1 MSNLTDVDPAQTMK
15 LIADAYPVAYQ
26 TLYEAK
32 PITCSVTNTTFEAVP
47 APCAV
52 ILDVSLPMYYYG
64 NTVTSSLLLFYLYF
78 QFFSLSQ
85 LQVTRAVSGI
95 SVPVIAFG
103 AGGAGAFIRHFGP
116 ESMGG
121 AGDIGAKIVAEVAR
135 TGMTADDIGI
145 KVYLVSFLGGPK

>member
-1 MSNLTDVDPAQTMK
+1 MIN
-15 LIADAYPVAYQ
+15 
-26 TLYEAK
+26 
-32 PITCSVTNTTFEAVP
+32 
-47 APCAV
+47 
-52 ILDVSLPMYYYG
+52 
-64 NTVTSSLLLFYLYF
+64 SSLLLFHLYF

-85 LQVTRAVSGI
+85 LQVTRAVSGS